1 MKLIY
6 KKILCHFLVFILI
19 VKLSK
24 GEDVNKENNK
34 IENNKKEDK
43 ISSKVIK
50 DSGFK
55 FKETEKSTKNEK
67 GVVYEKPVIR
77 PRIEQAVVLNSPPP
91 VVTPMTPIFSN
102 METPIFHSVNI
113 DTRPSLPVTPKGIPT
128 PITPPYYKRNNPIM
142 SIESSPYAVQA
153 QLQKNFLPPG
163 QFTLNTSF
171 MNHPPAFPI
180 GINQQPL
187 TSTCGCAQFVKCP
200 PCGIVAPPQ
209 IMCPCAPK
217 PICKQCPPI
226 SVIHEMASKRAIQ
239 DQKLSNDLQSLSNK
253 MTAIFKNISKF
264 AGDVVKFELEAK
276 EASLKMEEAALKAN
290 FSRHQMEKMSEKA
303 RLIAKNTINGPC
315 VVNCSEV
322 PGTPGELLGLEPN
335 TVLGNYI
342 DDNRVFPQEVENIGD
357 FMKETYSTNIN
368 GYNAR
373 ENDYYNKLE
382 NDAEGGITVEPLG
395 EETSE
400 MNKSVESNKK
410 SDKSKK
416 KSLRS

>member
-1 MKLIY
+1 MKLDI
-6 KKILCHFLVFILI
+6 KKYLCLFLIFMIN
-19 VKLSK
+19 VKFSYESDL
-24 GEDVNKENNK
+24 NKENIKTDK
-34 IENNKKEDK
+34 IKEISHKEINKKEVTY
-43 ISSKVIK
+43 S
-50 DSGFK
+50 
-55 FKETEKSTKNEK
+55 FKEAEKNTKSEK

-77 PRIEQAVVLNSPPP
+77 PRVEQAVVVNTPSPVIAP
-91 VVTPMTPIFSN
+91 VFSN
-102 METPIFHSVNI
+102 METPIFHSVHI
-113 DTRPSLPVTPKGIPT
+113 DSRPSLPVTPKGIPT
-128 PITPPYYKRNNPIM
+128 PITPPYYKRSNPIM

-153 QLQKNFLPPG
+153 ELQKNFLPQG
-163 QFTLNTSF
+163 QFTLNASF
-171 MNHPPAFPI
+171 ANHPPAFPL
-180 GINQQPL
+180 GISQPV
-187 TSTCGCAQFVKCP
+187 SNVCGCAQFVRCP

-209 IMCPCAPK
+209 ISCPCAPK
-217 PICKQCPPI
+217 PVCKQCPPI
-226 SVIHEMASKRAIQ
+226 SIIHEMASKRAVQ
-239 DQKLSNDLQSLSNK
+239 DQKLATDLQNLSNK

-276 EASLKMEEAALKAN
+276 EASLKMEDAALKAN

-395 EETSE
+395 EETSDV
-400 MNKSVESNKK
+400 NKSVESNKK

-416 KSLRS
+416 KSLRSS